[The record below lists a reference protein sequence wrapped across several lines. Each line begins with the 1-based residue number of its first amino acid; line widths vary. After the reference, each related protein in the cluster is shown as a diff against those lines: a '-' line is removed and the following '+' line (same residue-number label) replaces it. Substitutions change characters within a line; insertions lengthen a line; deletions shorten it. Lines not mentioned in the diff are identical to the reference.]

1 MDERTLQSS
10 PLAVKAA
17 LERFAQWGA
26 KNLIKVTN
34 IGPVE
39 AELKGYFGF
48 MQSIAGATPV
58 EISRIFGLRETDLS
72 QGAMIYR
79 LGRLPEENEFVV
91 RGYTTLPDGRRLPEG
106 QKKDAAGYRVGT
118 GALQYALTKP
128 FPVTYLGL
136 LRPGQPFD
144 IRTIKP

>member
-1 MDERTLQSS
+1 MDERIIQES
-10 PLAVKAA
+10 PLAVTTA

-39 AELKGYFGF
+39 HELKGYFGF
-48 MQSIAGATPV
+48 MQSIAGLTPSG
-58 EISRIFGLRETDLS
+58 ISRMFGLRETDLV

-79 LGRLPEENEFVV
+79 LDRMPEKNEFVV
-91 RGYTTLPDGRRLPEG
+91 RGYSTLPDGRRLPEG
-106 QKKDAAGYRVGT
+106 QTKDAAGYRVGT
-118 GALQYALTKP
+118 GGLQYALTKP

-136 LRPGQPFD
+136 LRPNQTFD
-144 IRTIKP
+144 IRTLKP